1 MSRSFDAGSLII
13 LPRLDAPGAVALGS
27 ALGAAAK
34 GKQVAKPVHASLLAL
49 EHATATLESALS
61 GRNAPEQ
68 PGVDRNAA
76 DVEEDAAWS
85 ALHGWLEG
93 WSRVPR
99 ASQAG
104 DAAGLLE
111 SVFPDGLS
119 FTLLRYPVEWAEA
132 DARLKQLDGKG
143 AATIAAL
150 GGQPLLDALR
160 AAHERYGK
168 AIGVTA
174 AATPPAPGVDLRTPL
189 DAFAAAA
196 RRYVLKVAGAV
207 DESDADSVALGDA
220 LLAPLAEWPSK
231 SAGGHADAPPAEE
244 PALPAVKSPPDAAA
258 AAPDGPGQAAS

>member
-1 MSRSFDAGSLII
+1 MSRSFDAGSLIN

-27 ALGAAAK
+27 ALGTAAK
-34 GKQVAKPVHASLLAL
+34 GKQLGEPVHASLLAL
-49 EHATATLESALS
+49 EHATASLESALS
-61 GRNAPEQ
+61 ARNKPQE
-68 PGVDRNAA
+68 PSVDRNAA
-76 DVEEDAAWS
+76 DVEEDAAWG

-111 SVFPDGLS
+111 SLFPDGLS
-119 FTLLRYPVEWAEA
+119 FTQLRYPVEWAEA

-143 AATIAAL
+143 AATVAAL

-174 AATPPAPGVDLRTPL
+174 AAPVPKPGVDLRTPL
-189 DAFAAAA
+189 DAFAAAT

-231 SAGGHADAPPAEE
+231 SASAGAAAPPA
-244 PALPAVKSPPDAAA
+244 PAPDLPAVKPPAA
-258 AAPDGPGQAAS
+258 AAPAAPGSAES